1 MPMNR
6 VQFQPGLRLPEFL
19 RAYGTEAACEQAL
32 AHARWP
38 GGFVCPRCGSANAHR
53 FQRFGQAY
61 WQCRVCR
68 AQTSLRAGTVQA
80 AASLGQAVQ
89 AAGSAS

>member
-6 VQFQPGLRLPEFL
+6 VQFQPGLRLPAFL
-19 RAYGTEAACEQAL
+19 RSYGTEAACEQAL

-53 FQRFGQAY
+53 FQRFGQPY
-61 WQCRVCR
+61 
-68 AQTSLRAGTVQA
+68 
-80 AASLGQAVQ
+80 
-89 AAGSAS
+89 GSAVPAGRKPACAPVPCSPAARCR